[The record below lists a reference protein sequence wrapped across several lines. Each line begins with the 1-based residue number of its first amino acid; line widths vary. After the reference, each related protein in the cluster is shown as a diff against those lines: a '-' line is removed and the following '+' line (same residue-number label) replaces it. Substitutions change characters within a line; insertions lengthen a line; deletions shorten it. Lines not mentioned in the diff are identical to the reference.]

1 MSSFVKA
8 SGGITPN
15 SADPGEEFPFLHTIT
30 VVDRVVSVDK
40 PELVQNNIKTETVT
54 LNLDSEWEGLSTVI
68 NIGNERPVS
77 VIWSGEPVVIP
88 SELMTTVG
96 YLDVSVV
103 GYGDDGGIRAVTKK
117 ATSIF
122 NVVASGFVEGDEAV
136 PDPTTLLGQLIQAAD
151 VAAVTGGNRNNG
163 FGDGDGWWIIL
174 LALLFGWGRN
184 GAFGGGYGSGNGGCC
199 APATCAELQAGFNN
213 QSVNGMLNGIN
224 SGICSLGY
232 DVASQIN
239 GVNTNIMQN
248 GYNTA
253 NAITQAQFAQ
263 QQSAAALQA
272 QLADCCCQN
281 REAISGVNYNM
292 ATSTNAVTTAISN
305 AARDITENQNTN
317 YRQLHDELVA
327 YRMEDKDNTIAEL
340 RSQVNALNL
349 SASQSNQNAYLVA
362 QLKTPSPVPAYTVP
376 NPNGYYGCQQ
386 NCYQSCGC

>member
-1 MSSFVKA
+1 M
-8 SGGITPN
+8 
-15 SADPGEEFPFLHTIT
+15 PGPDDILQ
-30 VVDRVVSVDK
+30 RM
-40 PELVQNNIKTETVT
+40 LQQN
-54 LNLDSEWEGLSTVI
+54 
-68 NIGNERPVS
+68 
-77 VIWSGEPVVIP
+77 PVV
-88 SELMTTVG
+88 
-96 YLDVSVV
+96 
-103 GYGDDGGIRAVTKK
+103 
-117 ATSIF
+117 
-122 NVVASGFVEGDEAV
+122 
-136 PDPTTLLGQLIQAAD
+136 
-151 VAAVTGGNRNNG
+151 RNNPNNAP
-163 FGDGDGWWIIL
+163 IL
-174 LALLFGWGRN
+174 NALEHRDAQSGQQLAQN
-184 GAFGGGYGSGNGGCC
+184 YIN
-199 APATCAELQAGFNN
+199 T
-213 QSVNGMLNGIN
+213 MLNGIN

-248 GYNTA
+248 SYNTA

-362 QLKTPSPVPAYTVP
+362 QLKTPAPVPAYTVP

-386 NCYQSCGC
+386 NGYQSCGC

>member
-8 SGGITPN
+8 SGSITPN

-40 PELVQNNIKTETVT
+40 PELVQNNINTETVT

-68 NIGNERPVS
+68 NIGNDEPPTS
-77 VIWSGEPVVIP
+77 LIWSGQPVVIP
-88 SELMTTVG
+88 AELMTDVG
-96 YLDVSVV
+96 ALNVSVV
-103 GYGDDGGIRAVTKK
+103 GYGDDGAVRSVTKK
-117 ATSIF
+117 ADAKFT
-122 NVVASGFVEGDEAV
+122 VVASGYVEDDVPV

-151 VAAVTGGNRNNG
+151 NANQAADRFNQASEDIEGIG
-163 FGDGDGWWIIL
+163 
-174 LALLFGWGRN
+174 
-184 GAFGGGYGSGNGGCC
+184 
-199 APATCAELQAGFNN
+199 PAIEKVQA
-213 QSVNGMLNGIN
+213 SE
-224 SGICSLGY
+224 
-232 DVASQIN
+232 
-239 GVNTNIMQN
+239 
-248 GYNTA
+248 A
-253 NAITQAQFAQ
+253 NAK
-263 QQSAAALQA
+263 QS
-272 QLADCCCQN
+272 
-281 REAISGVNYNM
+281 E
-292 ATSTNAVTTAISN
+292 TN

-362 QLKTPSPVPAYTVP
+362 QLKTPAPVPAYTVP

>member
-1 MSSFVKA
+1 MPMSQYNGPAYSYNPYQTYLPQSPWQGA
-8 SGGITPN
+8 QPYAQPQTTQAPIQSIQTQANPQLLG
-15 SADPGEEFPFLHTIT
+15 
-30 VVDRVVSVDK
+30 R
-40 PELVQNNIKTETVT
+40 TVT
-54 LNLDSEWEGLSTVI
+54 ANDQI
-68 NIGNERPVS
+68 PVS
-77 VIWSGEPVVIP
+77 E
-88 SELMTTVG
+88 
-96 YLDVSVV
+96 
-103 GYGDDGGIRAVTKK
+103 
-117 ATSIF
+117 
-122 NVVASGFVEGDEAV
+122 V
-136 PDPTTLLGQLIQAAD
+136 PQ
-151 VAAVTGGNRNNG
+151 
-163 FGDGDGWWIIL
+163 
-174 LALLFGWGRN
+174 N
-184 GAFGGGYGSGNGGCC
+184 GA
-199 APATCAELQAGFNN
+199 PANN

-281 REAISGVNYNM
+281 REAIAGVNYNM

-305 AARDITENQNTN
+305 AARDITENQNAN

-376 NPNGYYGCQQ
+376 NPNAYYGCQQ

>member
-1 MSSFVKA
+1 MFA
-8 SGGITPN
+8 S
-15 SADPGEEFPFLHTIT
+15 
-30 VVDRVVSVDK
+30 
-40 PELVQNNIKTETVT
+40 NN
-54 LNLDSEWEGLSTVI
+54 LS
-68 NIGNERPVS
+68 
-77 VIWSGEPVVIP
+77 
-88 SELMTTVG
+88 
-96 YLDVSVV
+96 
-103 GYGDDGGIRAVTKK
+103 
-117 ATSIF
+117 
-122 NVVASGFVEGDEAV
+122 
-136 PDPTTLLGQLIQAAD
+136 AAD

-184 GAFGGGYGSGNGGCC
+184 GAFGGGYGSGNGSCC
-199 APATCAELQAGFNN
+199 APATCAG
-213 QSVNGMLNGIN
+213 
-224 SGICSLGY
+224 
-232 DVASQIN
+232 
-239 GVNTNIMQN
+239 
-248 GYNTA
+248 
-253 NAITQAQFAQ
+253 
-263 QQSAAALQA
+263 LQA

-362 QLKTPSPVPAYTVP
+362 QLKTPAPVPAYTVP
-376 NPNGYYGCQQ
+376 NPNGYYGGQQ

>member
-1 MSSFVKA
+1 MFA
-8 SGGITPN
+8 S
-15 SADPGEEFPFLHTIT
+15 
-30 VVDRVVSVDK
+30 
-40 PELVQNNIKTETVT
+40 NN
-54 LNLDSEWEGLSTVI
+54 LS
-68 NIGNERPVS
+68 
-77 VIWSGEPVVIP
+77 
-88 SELMTTVG
+88 
-96 YLDVSVV
+96 
-103 GYGDDGGIRAVTKK
+103 
-117 ATSIF
+117 
-122 NVVASGFVEGDEAV
+122 
-136 PDPTTLLGQLIQAAD
+136 AAD

-184 GAFGGGYGSGNGGCC
+184 GAFGGGYGSGNGSCC
-199 APATCAELQAGFNN
+199 APATCAGLQAGFNN
-213 QSVNGMLNGIN
+213 QSVNTMLNGIN

-248 GYNTA
+248 SYNTA
-253 NAITQAQFAQ
+253 NAIT
-263 QQSAAALQA
+263 
-272 QLADCCCQN
+272 
-281 REAISGVNYNM
+281 
-292 ATSTNAVTTAISN
+292 TAICN

-362 QLKTPSPVPAYTVP
+362 QLKTPAPVPAYTVP
-376 NPNGYYGCQQ
+376 NPNGYYGGQQ